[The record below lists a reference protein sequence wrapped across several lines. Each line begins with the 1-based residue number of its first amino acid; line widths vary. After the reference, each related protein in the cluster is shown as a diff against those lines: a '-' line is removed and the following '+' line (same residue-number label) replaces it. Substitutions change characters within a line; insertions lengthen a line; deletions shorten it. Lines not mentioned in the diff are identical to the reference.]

1 MVQTMVNKQ
10 LVIGGIVG
18 AIAVTALGAT
28 AGYRMLDS
36 DNYAEV
42 ISVTPVSE
50 TLYES
55 REECRDQ
62 LVSVQHPTK
71 DPNQITGTVAG
82 AVIGGL
88 VGNQV
93 GDGSGKKVATVGGAV
108 AGGYAGNKVQ
118 EGMQERNVDQVSE
131 RVCETVQDSREEPAG
146 YEVTYLQDGETKIV
160 HTADDPGKRIRLE
173 NGSPVID

>member
-1 MVQTMVNKQ
+1 MISKQ

-42 ISVTPVSE
+42 IAVTPGYKLVSVP
-50 TLYES
+50 

-62 LVSVQHPTK
+62 LVSVQRPTS
-71 DPNQITGTVAG
+71 DPNQIAGTVAG

-88 VGNQV
+88 AGSQV
-93 GDGSGKKVATVGGAV
+93 GGGDGKKVATVGGAV
-108 AGGYAGNKVQ
+108 AGGYAGKKVQ
-118 EGMQERNVDQVSE
+118 EGMQERNTDQVNES
-131 RVCETVQDSREEPAG
+131 VCETMQDSHNEPAG
-146 YEVTYLQDGETKIV
+146 FDVTYLLDGQENTV
-160 HTADDPGKRIRLE
+160 RMNDDPGRRIPIE
-173 NGSPVID
+173 NGRPVID